1 MAKKLVLRA
10 SAKIQDLFGEF
21 NPGCEK
27 FEASGVVKRN
37 DDILVVF
44 DSCLQIAQ
52 LTIDGPSTK
61 PVFNG
66 RAWIIPTLT
75 NVEDVKGF
83 EGITRNRMLG
93 DDKLY
98 MVAESLERSDEKGK
112 KFYNGKVVTLDQSYS
127 GAGEWLD
134 YRLPSSNKG
143 FEGVAV
149 ITSPGKKKPRLFAL
163 CEGNRCRAGEA
174 GKKPGKGRIRVFK
187 PGDGKWIHL
196 GKMSLPEQ
204 VKFIDYSDLDIVI
217 NTKGTE
223 AVVAVL
229 SQASRQLWVGKL
241 GMPSF
246 KWQGQGKIYNFPS
259 KSKGSFCTVE
269 GVSWLDDKCN
279 KIIVVSDKR
288 KSDHPEGCKNYEQS
302 IHLFELP

>member
-1 MAKKLVLRA
+1 MAKKLILRA

-44 DSCLQIAQ
+44 DSCMQIAQ
-52 LTIDGPSTK
+52 LTIDGPATK
-61 PVFNG
+61 PVFSG
-66 RAWIIPTLT
+66 SAWIIPTLT
-75 NVEDVKGF
+75 DVDGVKGF

-98 MVAESLERSDEKGK
+98 MVVESLERTNEKGK
-112 KFYNGKVVTLDQSYS
+112 KFYNGKVVTLNQSYS

-134 YRLPSSNKG
+134 YGLPSSNKG

-149 ITSPGKKKPRLFAL
+149 ITSPSKKKPRLFAL
-163 CEGNRCRAGEA
+163 CEGNRCRTGKA
-174 GKKPGKGRIRVFK
+174 GKKPGEGRIRVFK
-187 PGDGKWIHL
+187 PGNGKWIHL
-196 GKMSLPEQ
+196 GKISLPDR

-229 SQASRQLWVGKL
+229 SQASQQLWVGSL
-241 GMPSF
+241 DLHSF
-246 KWQGQGKIYNFPS
+246 EWQGKGKVYNFPS
-259 KSKGSFCTVE
+259 KSKGGFCNVE

-279 KIIVVSDKR
+279 KIIVVSDRK
-288 KSDHPEGCKNYEQS
+288 KSDQPEDCKYYDQS